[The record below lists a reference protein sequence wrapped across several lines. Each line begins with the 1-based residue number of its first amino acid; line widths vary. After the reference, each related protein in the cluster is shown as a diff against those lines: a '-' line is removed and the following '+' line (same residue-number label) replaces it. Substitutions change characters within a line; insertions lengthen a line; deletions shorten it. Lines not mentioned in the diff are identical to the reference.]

1 MSAARTDGRYVV
13 GIDLGGT
20 KIRAG
25 IATMT
30 GDVLHELTQPT
41 LDGREIVAQVTEIVS
56 ALAAAVGASGAA
68 IVATAIGGAGVPDAD
83 AGHFDLAPNLG
94 GLEGFGVVAELERR
108 LGHAVVI
115 DNDVN
120 IAALGELHDGVGTE
134 VDSFAFVSVG
144 TGIGV
149 GLVLDRRV
157 WQGVRGAAGE
167 IGYLPIGADPLD
179 PANHRRGPLEEVV
192 SGEAIVQRYERAS
205 GSAGSTTVD
214 VFERSGGGDRDAAAS
229 LDEEARWLAHAIVS
243 VDAVVDPGLFVL
255 GGGIGSREELLAP
268 VLHWLGEL
276 GRPTIEVRIS
286 RLGSNAP
293 ILGAVRLAIDAALLS
308 TEREAS

>member
-1 MSAARTDGRYVV
+1 VSSAQNRYVV

-25 IATMT
+25 IASVA
-30 GDVLHELTQPT
+30 GEVLQETTEPT
-41 LDGREIVAQVTEIVS
+41 REGREIVAQLTEIV
-56 ALAAAVGASGAA
+56 AGLAVAVGAPRASV
-68 IVATAIGGAGVPDAD
+68 VATAIGGAGVPDAD
-83 AGHFDLAPNLG
+83 AGQFDLAPNLG
-94 GLEGFGVVAELERR
+94 DLEGFDVVAELERR
-108 LGHAVVI
+108 LGHPVVI

-120 IAALGELHDGVGTE
+120 IAALGELHNGVGTE
-134 VDSFAFVSVG
+134 VDTFAFVSVG

-157 WQGVRGAAGE
+157 WQGVRGGAGE

-179 PANHRRGPLEEVV
+179 PHNHRRGPLEEVV
-192 SGEAIVQRYERAS
+192 RGEAIVQRYQRAS
-205 GSAGSTTVD
+205 GSAGSTAVD
-214 VFERSGGGDRDAAAS
+214 VFDRAAAGDPDARAS
-229 LDEEARWLAHAIVS
+229 LDEEARWLAYAIVS
-243 VDAVVDPGLFVL
+243 VDAVVNPGLFVL

-268 VLHWLGEL
+268 VLRWLGEL
-276 GRPTIEVRIS
+276 GRPGIEVRVS

-293 ILGAVRLAIDAALLS
+293 ILGAVRLAIGAALLS